1 MQSKKTTIYL
11 ITKVDSLLSGF
22 AEANSMSKSEASAYL
37 ISRGLENIDAID
49 RAIFEIQSQQKQFNR
64 LAGLI
69 IQVYK
74 QAVISKAY
82 SKVASIRQQIF
93 TQEETEQL
101 ENQAIKKAF
110 ESLRAKEGIENE

>member
-11 ITKVDSLLSGF
+11 GTKIDSLLSGF

-101 ENQAIKKAF
+101 ENQAIKRAF

>member
-11 ITKVDSLLSGF
+11 TSKIDSLLTGF
-22 AEANSMSKSEASAYL
+22 ADSNNMSKSEASSYL

-69 IQVYK
+69 VQVYK

-82 SKVASIRQQIF
+82 SKVSSIRQDIF

-110 ESLRAKEGIENE
+110 ESLRAKESGEDE